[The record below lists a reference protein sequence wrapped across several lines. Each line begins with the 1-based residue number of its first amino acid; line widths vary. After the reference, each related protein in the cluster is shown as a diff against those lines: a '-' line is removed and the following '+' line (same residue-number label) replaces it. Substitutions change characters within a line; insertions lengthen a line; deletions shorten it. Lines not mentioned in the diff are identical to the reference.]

1 MDNKVSDARLRQDL
15 LDIEEEEKEEAM
27 AKKMRMDSKIQS
39 GINRQYLNEGR
50 ADRKEK
56 PLPLVPQ
63 VSDQKLK
70 ILKDESLADLN
81 RKNRLYSMNKDS
93 GSGSGSGEDTDTGG
107 GYRGVKK
114 RSYKKRSYKKR
125 SYKKRSYKKRNC
137 KK

>member
-1 MDNKVSDARLRQDL
+1 MDNKVSNAHLRQAMR
-15 LDIEEEEKEEAM
+15 DIEDEEAEEAM

-70 ILKDESLADLN
+70 ILKDDSLADLN
-81 RKNRLYSMNKDS
+81 RKNRLYSMNKD
-93 GSGSGSGEDTDTGG
+93 SGSGSGEDTDTGG

-125 SYKKRSYKKRNC
+125 SYKKRNC